1 MPFLNLGWPEIT
13 FILIIGFILLGPDRI
28 TKTAKDLGQW
38 LGKLRKN
45 ATFREV
51 VKTTDE
57 IRNYPRKIMDDVR
70 FEDTILFEDPAVYDD
85 KMRDHPM
92 RTSGS
97 ERPKA
102 EAPSVTENAAEEE
115 TKNQA

>member
-1 MPFLNLGWPEIT
+1 MPFLNLGWSEVT
-13 FILIIGFILLGPDRI
+13 FVLIIGFILLGPERI

-38 LGKLRKN
+38 LGKLKQN

-70 FEDTILFEDPAVYDD
+70 FEDTILFEDPQAYDD
-85 KMRDHPM
+85 KMREHPM

-97 ERPKA
+97 ERPKPA
-102 EAPSVTENAAEEE
+102 SPPETDMAADEE

>member
-1 MPFLNLGWPEIT
+1 MPFLNLGWSEIT

-28 TKTAKDLGQW
+28 TKTAKDLGEW
-38 LGKLRKN
+38 LGKLKKN

-70 FEDTILFEDPAVYDD
+70 FEDTILFQDPSEYDD
-85 KMRDHPM
+85 RMREHPM
-92 RTSGS
+92 RMSGS
-97 ERPKA
+97 EHPKN
-102 EAPSVTENAAEEE
+102 ETPPETEVSDEDN
-115 TKNQA
+115 KNQA

>member
-70 FEDTILFEDPAVYDD
+70 FEDTILFEDPQSYDD
-85 KMRDHPM
+85 RMRDHPM

-97 ERPKA
+97 ERPR
-102 EAPSVTENAAEEE
+102 PENPPDSTTPTDEE
-115 TKNQA
+115 TKDQV

>member
-1 MPFLNLGWPEIT
+1 MPFLNLGWSEIT

-28 TKTAKDLGQW
+28 TKTAKDLGEW
-38 LGKLRKN
+38 LGKLKKN

-70 FEDTILFEDPAVYDD
+70 FEDTILFEDPSAYDD
-85 KMRDHPM
+85 RMRNHPM
-92 RTSGS
+92 RMSGS
-97 ERPKA
+97 ERPSA
-102 EAPSVTENAAEEE
+102 ETPPESE
-115 TKNQA
+115 TANKKNKNQD

>member
-1 MPFLNLGWPEIT
+1 MPFLNLGWSEIT

-28 TKTAKDLGQW
+28 TKTAQDLGEW
-38 LGKLRKN
+38 LGKLKKN

-70 FEDTILFEDPAVYDD
+70 FEDTILLEDPSVYDD
-85 KMRDHPM
+85 RMREHPM
-92 RTSGS
+92 RLNRS
-97 ERPKA
+97 ERHKQ
-102 EAPSVTENAAEEE
+102 EAPPEITVE
-115 TKNQA
+115 TDDNKYQA